1 MKSHN
6 NILIA
11 FLLNLFFSS
20 IEFFGGIFTNSISII
35 SDSIHDFGDSLSIG
49 ISYILEKKSKKKPD
63 SIYTFGYMRYS
74 ILGAIITNTIL
85 IIGSIFVITNGI
97 KRIINPV
104 IINYNGM
111 LIIAILGV
119 IINFLAVYFTKDGHN
134 HNEKSI
140 NLHML
145 EDVFSWLIVLV
156 GSIVIKYTDLYV
168 IDSILSICLAI
179 YIMIHAFNSYKE
191 ILDIFLEKI
200 PNNITIEELKNV
212 ILKVKN
218 VKDVHHI
225 HIWTIDGINNYATMH
240 IVTDSKDYNILKK
253 EIKDKLKEK
262 NISHVTLEMED
273 EIDKCDETECH
284 VEENHKHSHHHH

>member
-11 FLLNLFFSS
+11 FLLNLFFSI
-20 IEFFGGIFTNSISII
+20 IELFGGIFTNSISII

-63 SIYTFGYMRYS
+63 NIYTFGYMRYS
-74 ILGAIITNTIL
+74 IVGAIITNTIL
-85 IIGSIFVITNGI
+85 IVGSIFVIINGI

-104 IINYNGM
+104 TINYDGM
-111 LIIAILGV
+111 LLLSIFGILV
-119 IINFLAVYFTKDGHN
+119 NILAFYFTKDGHN

-145 EDVFSWLIVLV
+145 EDVFSWLIVLI
-156 GSIVIKYTDLYV
+156 GSIVIKYTNLYI

-179 YIMIHAFNSYKE
+179 YIMLHAFNSYKE

-200 PNNITIEELKNV
+200 PNNINIEELKKI
-212 ILKVKN
+212 ILKIKN

-240 IVTDSKDYNILKK
+240 IVTDSKDYNSLKK

-262 NISHVTLEMED
+262 NISHVTLEIED
-273 EIDKCDETECH
+273 EIDKCDETECY
-284 VEENHKHSHHHH
+284 VEEKHEHSHHH

>member
-6 NILIA
+6 NILMA
-11 FLLNLFFSS
+11 FLLNLFFS
-20 IEFFGGIFTNSISII
+20 ILEFFGGIFTNSISII
-35 SDSIHDFGDSLSIG
+35 SDSIHDFGDSLSIA

-63 SIYTFGYMRYS
+63 NIYTFGYMRYS

-85 IIGSIFVITNGI
+85 IVGSIFIIINGI

-111 LIIAILGV
+111 LLLSIFGIVVNILA
-119 IINFLAVYFTKDGHN
+119 FYFTKDGHN
-134 HNEKSI
+134 HNEKSV

-156 GSIVIKYTDLYV
+156 GSLVIKYTNFYI

-200 PNNITIEELKNV
+200 PNNITIDELKKI
-212 ILKVKN
+212 ILKINN

-240 IVTDSKDYNILKK
+240 IVTDSKEYNSLKK
-253 EIKDKLKEK
+253 EIKEKLKEK
-262 NISHVTLEMED
+262 NISHITLEIED
-273 EIDKCDETECH
+273 EIDKCNETECH
-284 VEENHKHSHHHH
+284 VEENHEHSHHHH